1 MGENIEKLLQAMAV
15 QSQVMADELKQQSV
29 AANAQ
34 LVASQAQVADLI
46 GAIRAMPQV
55 QGPINV
61 AVAVPE
67 PDANVIRADKIQ
79 RIALGLRKSN
89 RCQY

>member
-55 QGPINV
+55 AGPINV
-61 AVAVPE
+61 AVAAPA
-67 PDANVIRADKIQ
+67 PDADVIRADKIQ
-79 RIALGLRKSN
+79 RIALGL
-89 RCQY
+89 